1 MQQLLFFLSP
11 AKKMNLQPFQ
21 AKLETSLP
29 VHLKSAQA
37 IMKEIMGLSG
47 KELEKVMA
55 AKGKLIDEVVRM
67 HNQWGKNDSQWP
79 AAALYNG
86 DAYTR
91 LAAREWSID
100 TWNFAQNHLV
110 ILSGLYGWLKPLDLI
125 QPYRLMVGAP
135 WKNMKGQSLYD
146 YWSDKINS
154 HLNEHK
160 DWVGIMTAS
169 KEYAQMIPQPNQ
181 IQSWI
186 YIDFKVE
193 KNGEYVSVSSFSKQA
208 RGEMVRLA
216 MEHKISN
223 LNDLKSLEVLDFSY
237 NSELSDE
244 QNWIYVK
251 SSH

>member
-1 MQQLLFFLSP
+1 
-11 AKKMNLQPFQ
+11 
-21 AKLETSLP
+21 
-29 VHLKSAQA
+29 
-37 IMKEIMGLSG
+37 
-47 KELEKVMA
+47 
-55 AKGKLIDEVVRM
+55 
-67 HNQWGKNDSQWP
+67 
-79 AAALYNG
+79 
-86 DAYTR
+86 
-91 LAAREWSID
+91 
-100 TWNFAQNHLV
+100 
-110 ILSGLYGWLKPLDLI
+110 
-125 QPYRLMVGAP
+125 
-135 WKNMKGQSLYD
+135 
-146 YWSDKINS
+146 
-154 HLNEHK
+154 
-160 DWVGIMTAS
+160 
-169 KEYAQMIPQPNQ
+169 MIPQPNQ